1 MIDNKSK
8 KGIKF
13 VKNKDEDIL
22 RDIKEYF
29 QDPKIFLQKSNK
41 IFIGKSSLRYMD
53 INYKDFT
60 NSTNK
65 KMEQNNNLKKSLKG
79 ININTD
85 VDLNLSTIQNIS
97 KKLNSNTINISKE
110 LVNNDTNNS
119 KIFKNTKNDNNNN
132 NNNIIVDINK
142 QSLFNQKTNENINNE
157 KIKNID
163 ENNNGKMNSYK
174 FSKQLYKNKRLFL
187 KSKEKR
193 NKTNTKNTDIKSLKM
208 KNNSGV
214 TSSINSKRPM
224 SVGIHYQFKTSQ
236 EIVKSYEIGKNREEE
251 SKMRGTNYFIPK
263 EVEEKTKLDYLTQ
276 EKRLKQNSMQM
287 SKDKNISNYLSK
299 KCHKKEE
306 NLLYNNIEDFRIKK
320 QLLEYIENKKDLS
333 EKLGNHYWYVNL
345 RRPDFIMRPR
355 ELYLNI
361 GKAEHEIWEP
371 VVEFPMKNVEIIKKA
386 ETPHKERNFE
396 KFLKNNNLYPS
407 ILFNPN
413 KKHVN
418 VNKMKK
424 KDINKMP
431 NLTEMNDMVIKGK
444 NMISFEKENFLN
456 HDEQLNLTSHK
467 YRVFKDP
474 REENLKYSKDFLY
487 KFNYKYEGSPKKVNL
502 GIKANK
508 RNKTPVVHKN
518 KNKKLTI
525 FSSDKNGNK
534 LIQ

>member
-1 MIDNKSK
+1 MIENKSK
-8 KGIKF
+8 KGLKF
-13 VKNKDEDIL
+13 VKNKDEDVL
-22 RDIKEYF
+22 RDIKDYF
-29 QDPKIFLQKSNK
+29 QDPQIFLQKSNK
-41 IFIGKSSLRYMD
+41 IFIGKSSLRSID
-53 INYKDFT
+53 INYKDFS
-60 NSTNK
+60 NNNNK
-65 KMEQNNNLKKSLKG
+65 KIEQNNNLKKSLKG
-79 ININTD
+79 ININID
-85 VDLNLSTIQNIS
+85 VDLNLSTIHNIS

-110 LVNNDTNNS
+110 LINNDTNNS
-119 KIFKNTKNDNNNN
+119 KMFMNTKNDNNKNN
-132 NNNIIVDINK
+132 NDNIIDIGK
-142 QSLFNQKTNENINNE
+142 QNPFNLKSNENNNNE

-163 ENNNGKMNSYK
+163 ENNNGKMNSFR
-174 FSKQLYKNKRLFL
+174 FSKKLYRNKRLFL
-187 KSKEKR
+187 KSKEKK
-193 NKTNTKNTDIKSLKM
+193 NKANTKITDIKSLKM
-208 KNNSGV
+208 KNNSLP
-214 TSSINSKRPM
+214 SSINSKRPM
-224 SVGIHYQFKTSQ
+224 SVGIHYQFKTSK

-263 EVEEKTKLDYLTQ
+263 EVEEKTKLDYLIQ
-276 EKRLKQNSMQM
+276 EKRLKQNSEQM

-333 EKLGNHYWYVNL
+333 EKLGNHYWYANL
-345 RRPDFIMRPR
+345 RRPDFITRPR

-386 ETPHKERNFE
+386 EIPHKERNFE

-407 ILFNPN
+407 VLFNPN
-413 KKHVN
+413 NKNLN

-456 HDEQLNLTSHK
+456 FDEQLNVTSHK

-502 GIKANK
+502 GIKRNK
-508 RNKTPVVHKN
+508 RNKTPVVPKN

>member
-1 MIDNKSK
+1 
-8 KGIKF
+8 
-13 VKNKDEDIL
+13 
-22 RDIKEYF
+22 
-29 QDPKIFLQKSNK
+29 
-41 IFIGKSSLRYMD
+41 
-53 INYKDFT
+53 
-60 NSTNK
+60 
-65 KMEQNNNLKKSLKG
+65 
-79 ININTD
+79 
-85 VDLNLSTIQNIS
+85 
-97 KKLNSNTINISKE
+97 
-110 LVNNDTNNS
+110 
-119 KIFKNTKNDNNNN
+119 
-132 NNNIIVDINK
+132 
-142 QSLFNQKTNENINNE
+142 
-157 KIKNID
+157 
-163 ENNNGKMNSYK
+163 MNSYR
-174 FSKQLYKNKRLFL
+174 FSKRLYKNKRLFL
-187 KSKEKR
+187 KSKEKK

-214 TSSINSKRPM
+214 PSSINSKRPM

-236 EIVKSYEIGKNREEE
+236 EIVKTYEIGKNREEE

-276 EKRLKQNSMQM
+276 EKRLKQNSVQM

-333 EKLGNHYWYVNL
+333 EKLGNHFWYVNL
-345 RRPDFIMRPR
+345 RRPDFIMKPR

-413 KKHVN
+413 KKHIN

-456 HDEQLNLTSHK
+456 FDEQLNVTSHK

-502 GIKANK
+502 GIKRNK

-518 KNKKLTI
+518 KNTKLTI
-525 FSSDKNGNK
+525 FSSDKDGNK